1 MQGPGAN
8 FRIRRDVQIWR
19 GGGKCLLFVILCCSR
34 ERRRQRLQELEG
46 VYMIAAATMSRTG
59 CWILGGGRGAGQC
72 ARISGWR
79 DIQIRR
85 GRRNEG
91 LDPPSF
97 VMACSFFTRY
107 LERAVEKGLLRLSLR
122 RNLLRAE
129 IDFLHL
135 PLVVVV
141 CKMKLDE

>member
-1 MQGPGAN
+1 MPPLC
-8 FRIRRDVQIWR
+8 DS
-19 GGGKCLLFVILCCSR
+19 LL
-34 ERRRQRLQELEG
+34 LEG
-46 VYMIAAATMSRTG
+46 EEETAAARTRR
-59 CWILGGGRGAGQC
+59 CLHDCGGDNVEDGRLDIWGEGAGQC

-79 DIQIRR
+79 DIQSRR